1 MIFFPLKNI
10 LILNLFILSQSLRAQ
25 TLTKTQSMSLPS
37 SQWIQKSLPLKFLD
51 AFRNAA
57 LEAHNIY
64 RGLCG
69 VPALIESDYLNILA
83 QANITKLTN
92 LTLSGSQ
99 IYNGNWFQFKN
110 NTTLNDDEDF
120 KKLAM
125 KCVESWYSEITKY
138 DFNKPGYSHETSN
151 YTQLVWKSSTNVGFG
166 LNFFKVNDINY
177 YTINA
182 IYSPSGNILELFPDN
197 VIPPSLTLPSVTNLN
212 FEVRTA
218 LSSSSLSTD
227 YNVTYL
233 NLPSEFLN
241 AFRDDILLYHNVKF

>member
-10 LILNLFILSQSLRAQ
+10 LILNLFILSQSL
-25 TLTKTQSMSLPS
+25 TKTQSMSS
-37 SQWIQKSLPLKFLD
+37 SQWIQKSLPPKFLN

-69 VPALIESDYLNILA
+69 VPSLIESDYLNMLA

-92 LTLSGSQ
+92 LNLSGSQ
-99 IYNGNWFQFKN
+99 IFNGNWFQFKT

-120 KKLAM
+120 KNLAM

-138 DFNKPGYSHETSN
+138 DFNKPGYSYETSF
-151 YTQLVWKSSTNVGFG
+151 YTQLVWKSTTNVGFG

-182 IYSPSGNILELFPDN
+182 IYSPSGNVFDLYPDN
-197 VIPPSLTLPSVTNLN
+197 VIPPSPTLPSVSNLN
-212 FEVRTA
+212 FEFKTA

-227 YNVTYL
+227 SNVTYL
-233 NLPSEFLN
+233 SLPSEFLN